1 MKINF
6 CFVLVALILIF
17 YILKPIE
24 PVINPRCVNLFWTG
38 GFDSTFRLLQL
49 VLIEKKCVAPI
60 YLNFPELD
68 GFHIRRQNV
77 KFELK
82 TIQRIIGELNRL
94 GVGYRI
100 MPLKVITNINLSP
113 EVLESMQI
121 LYDEGFLRRAVSQ
134 YAHMVQY
141 SLDKNIII
149 EEGAENSP
157 HSTSNKMVKPYLNSD
172 GLLDLEKIAG
182 TPLMAIRNLKFPII
196 NLTKKQML
204 EIAKKHNFDYILLW
218 TKSCWWPS
226 STGKPCLKCIMC
238 KDRIIPEQFSM

>member
-6 CFVLVALILIF
+6 CFVLTALILIF
-17 YILKPIE
+17 YILKPND

-68 GFHIRRQNV
+68 GLNIRRQNAQ
-77 KFELK
+77 FEIK
-82 TIQRIIGELNRL
+82 TIQRIISELNRL

-100 MPLKVITNINLSP
+100 MPLKVITKITLSP
-113 EVLESMQI
+113 EVFESMQI
-121 LYDEGFLRRAVSQ
+121 LYYDGFLKRAISQ

-182 TPLMAIRNLKFPII
+182 TPLMVIRNLKFPII
-196 NLTKKQML
+196 HLTKKEML
-204 EIAKKHNFDYILLW
+204 EIAKKHKFEYILQW

-238 KDRIIPEQFSM
+238 KDRIIPEGFSI